1 MAERVIRIILDANDL
16 KKGLDQVKGKMK
28 GVGDQ
33 TKKTGDSMRALR
45 SVAGGLLAALSVREL
60 GRAADAYTN
69 IGNRIRLVTDSTE
82 EFNTV
87 QAEVVA
93 LAQRTRTDLGATA
106 ELYARVARS
115 TEDLG
120 ATQREVL
127 TFTESVNQALQI
139 SGATAAEAGAG
150 VIQFAQ
156 GLASGALRG
165 DELRSVMEQMP
176 RLASALADNLGITI
190 GELRK
195 LGEQGKLTSEAVFD
209 AILKAG
215 PELQAEFEQIT
226 PTLGQAITTVKN
238 FATVVIG
245 EFNDAAG
252 ITTGLVDIFKLTDE
266 QTVELG
272 AAVRNLALDFREF
285 TEVAV
290 VAVANL
296 IEKVAPAF
304 NVVQAEIV
312 KIIAAITRD
321 EALFAAALAGQDEF
335 LARIDEIETKL
346 QDEFDAIRRNAA
358 ARRADAEAAGAD
370 LDAARGGGGAAG
382 SAPLTEAQKKLI
394 KQQDDLLE
402 KLMMQEAA
410 LVIVADTGREYAD
423 VMLEMQINTL
433 AASNA
438 NLAFAFDANE
448 TREAIIALNEEIKAA
463 GDAEKERQ
471 NRIAEAAAVTA
482 DARTEQEIFNDE
494 IERLQGLLKD
504 GLISEETFER
514 SVQNL
519 NDFDDSFQA
528 FLDRAK
534 ENSQDILADFF
545 SGGFESLD
553 DFGEAFAKM
562 LQQLAAQALAAG
574 IFKALFG
581 EGQGGQ
587 SNAGAA
593 IGALGSILGGA
604 GRQFGGGVQAG
615 QAVTAAEGGR
625 FGSEVFVPNQG
636 GKVVPIGGDRGGM
649 AAAAPP
655 QVNVTSVNAIDD
667 SEIVG
672 SFQEGAGDTVLL
684 NRMSVRR
691 NAFKRALGI

>member
-1 MAERVIRIILDANDL
+1 MTERVIRIVLDADDV
-16 KKGLDQVKGKMK
+16 KKGLTDIEGKLGK
-28 GVGDQ
+28 TGKAA
-33 TKKTGDSMRALR
+33 KKTGDSMRALR
-45 SVAGGLLAALSVREL
+45 QVAGGLLAALSIREL
-60 GRAADAYTN
+60 GQAADAYTN
-69 IGNRIRLVTDSTE
+69 IGNRIRLVTDNTA
-82 EFNTV
+82 EFNAVTD
-87 QAEVVA
+87 EVIA
-93 LAQRTRTDLGATA
+93 LAQRTRTDIGATA

-120 ATQREVL
+120 ASQREVL
-127 TFTESVNQALQI
+127 EFTESVNQALQI
-139 SGATAAEAGAG
+139 SGATAQEAGAG

-176 RLASALADNLGITI
+176 RLASAIADNMGITI
-190 GELRK
+190 GELRT
-195 LGEQGKLTSEAVFD
+195 LGEQGKLTAEAVFE
-209 AILKAG
+209 AVQKAG

-226 PTLGQAITTVKN
+226 PTLGQAMTTVRN

-245 EFNDAAG
+245 QFNEAAG
-252 ITTGLVDIFKLTDE
+252 VTEGLVSIFALTDE

-285 TEVAV
+285 IEVAV

-304 NVVQAEIV
+304 GVVQAEIIKV
-312 KIIAAITRD
+312 IAAITRD

-335 LARIDEIETKL
+335 SARIAEIETKL
-346 QDEFDAIRRNAA
+346 GDEFDAIRRNNEE
-358 ARRADAEAAGAD
+358 RRKGLEDRDAD
-370 LDAARGGGGAAG
+370 LTGGRGDGGGGAV
-382 SAPLTEAQKKLI
+382 SLTPEQEKLI
-394 KQQDDLLE
+394 KQQDDLLK
-402 KLMMQEAA
+402 KLQQQEQA
-410 LVIVADTGREYAD
+410 LIVVADTGREYND
-423 VMLEMQINTL
+423 VLLEMEIATL
-433 AASNA
+433 AAANA
-438 NLAFAFDANE
+438 NEAFEFDAQETRLALIALREEIDANE
-448 TREAIIALNEEIKAA
+448 E
-463 GDAEKERQ
+463 AEKERQ
-471 NRIAEAAAVTA
+471 DRLTEAKKITE
-482 DARTEQEIFNDE
+482 DARTEQERFNDE
-494 IERLQGLLKD
+494 VARLQGFLDD
-504 GLISEETFER
+504 GLISEETFNR

-545 SGGFESLD
+545 AGGFDGID

-574 IFKALFG
+574 IFKAIFG

-636 GKVVPIGGDRGGM
+636 GKVIPIGGDRGGA

-655 QVNVTSVNAIDD
+655 QVNVTSVNALDD

>member
-33 TKKTGDSMRALR
+33 TKKTGESMRALR

-519 NDFDDSFQA
+519 NDFDDNFQA

-534 ENSQDILADFF
+534 ENSQDILAEFF

-636 GKVVPIGGDRGGM
+636 GKVIPIGGDRGGM

-655 QVNVTSVNAIDD
+655 QVNVTSVNALDD